1 MSYSVKPSENGYDIF
16 EKESETLIELK
27 VNEKDARDFCRK
39 LNLGSGFNGWT
50 PTFVASKFR
59 PVSS

>member
-50 PTFVASKFR
+50 PTFVASKFLQ
-59 PVSS
+59 VSS